1 MISNIRDICRKSE
14 NYEKGITMNLKR
26 KKYIW
31 SSIGALIIAIGLIV
45 LYFSLTASP
54 LHFISQRNIEINSVV
69 DFSSFLKDV
78 KDGSVQDVV
87 IDSSAVDVKKIGE
100 YNVIYKYHD
109 KEYSLKVKV
118 VDTISPTFEVQSKS
132 VALHQTIDPAKLVK
146 NIKDESQTKVSF
158 AKKYTFDE
166 VGEKEVEVIVS
177 DEYNNQASKKVMV
190 KVVED
195 KQAPEIIVGNASV
208 IVGSDIDLNALASVK
223 DDFDPQPT
231 LQVDKNQVDT
241 QKKGNYKVK
250 YVAQDASGNRSEKEI
265 TIQVVDKTGEDEKVV
280 YLTFDDGPSRYTPEV
295 LKILERYNCKA
306 TFFITGMNSSYRKYI
321 STAHD
326 QGHTIGLHTYSHSY
340 SKVYASTDAYFKD
353 LEKVGQL
360 AKDYIG
366 FVPKYIR
373 FPGGSSNAV
382 SKKYT
387 PGIMTKLTK
396 MVEDKGYIYYDWNA
410 ENGDGYSKMSQSEMY
425 RRATSS
431 TAKKIMILMHDAN
444 GKQNTVDILP
454 KVIEH
459 YQKKGYTFKAIDDSA
474 IVPHQ
479 HINN

>member
-1 MISNIRDICRKSE
+1 
-14 NYEKGITMNLKR
+14 MNLK
-26 KKYIW
+26 KKRYIW
-31 SSIGALIIAIGLIV
+31 GSIAILAGIIGIIV
-45 LYFSLTASP
+45 LYVSVTASP
-54 LHFISQRNIEINSVV
+54 LHFVSQRNIEINSVV
-69 DFSSFLKDV
+69 DFSSFVKDV
-78 KDGSVQDVV
+78 KDGNLEDVT
-87 IDSSAVDVKKIGE
+87 IDSSAVNVKKIGE

-118 VDTISPTFEVQSKS
+118 VDTTPPTFDVQSKS
-132 VALHQTIDPAKLVK
+132 VALHQTIAPEQLVK
-146 NIKDESQTKVSF
+146 NVKDSSQTQVTF

-166 VGEKEVEVIVS
+166 LGEKEVEIIVT
-177 DEYNNQASKKVMV
+177 DEYDNQTTQKTKV

-195 KQAPEIIVGNASV
+195 KKAPEIIVGNASV
-208 IVGSDIDLNALASVK
+208 IVGNDIDLNALASVK
-223 DDFDPQPT
+223 DDFDPKPT
-231 LQVDKNQVDT
+231 LKIEKNELDI

-250 YVAQDASGNRSEKEI
+250 YIAEDVSGNRSEKEI
-265 TIQVVDKTGEDEKVV
+265 TIQVIDKTGEDEKVV

-295 LKILERYNCKA
+295 LDILERYHCKA
-306 TFFITGMNSSYRKYI
+306 AFFITGMNSSYRKYI
-321 STAHD
+321 STAHN

-340 SKVYASTDAYFKD
+340 SKVYSSTEAYFQD

-373 FPGGSSNAV
+373 FPGGSSNLV

-387 PGIMTKLTK
+387 PGIMTKLSK

-410 ENGDGYSKMSQSEMY
+410 ENGDGYAKMSQSEMLK
-425 RRATSS
+425 RATSS
-431 TAKKIMILMHDAN
+431 SEKKIMILMHDAN

>member
-1 MISNIRDICRKSE
+1 
-14 NYEKGITMNLKR
+14 MNLK

-31 SSIGALIIAIGLIV
+31 GSLGVLTIIIGIIFYLS
-45 LYFSLTASP
+45 FNASP
-54 LHFISQRNIEINSVV
+54 LHFVSQRDIEINSVV
-69 DFSSFLKDV
+69 DFSNFVKDV
-78 KDGSVQDVV
+78 KDGELHDVS
-87 IDSSAVDVKKIGE
+87 IDSSAVNIKKIGE
-100 YNVIYKYHD
+100 YKVIYKYRD
-109 KEYSLKVKV
+109 KEYPLKVHV
-118 VDTISPTFEVQSKS
+118 VDTTPPTFEVLSKS
-132 VALHQTIDPAKLVK
+132 VAVHQTIAPEQLVK
-146 NIKDESQTKVSF
+146 NIKDASQTQVTF

-166 VGEKEVEVIVS
+166 LGEKEVEITVT
-177 DEYNNQASKKVMV
+177 DEYHNQTTQKAKVN
-190 KVVED
+190 VVED
-195 KQAPEIIVGNASV
+195 HKAPEIIVGNASV

-223 DDFDPQPT
+223 DDFDPKPT
-231 LQVDKNQVDT
+231 LQVEKNQLDT
-241 QKKGNYKVK
+241 QKKGNYQVK
-250 YVAQDASGNRSEKEI
+250 YIAQDASGNRSEKEI
-265 TIQVVDKTGEDEKVV
+265 TIQVIDKTGEDEKVV

-295 LKILERYNCKA
+295 LDILERYNAKA

-321 STAHD
+321 SIAHN

-387 PGIMTKLTK
+387 PGIMTKLSK
-396 MVEDKGYIYYDWNA
+396 MVEEKGYIYYDWNA
-410 ENGDGYSKMSQSEMY
+410 ENGDGYAHMSQSNMLK
-425 RRATSS
+425 RATSS
-431 TAKKIMILMHDAN
+431 SEKKIMILMHDAN

-479 HINN
+479 HIKGL